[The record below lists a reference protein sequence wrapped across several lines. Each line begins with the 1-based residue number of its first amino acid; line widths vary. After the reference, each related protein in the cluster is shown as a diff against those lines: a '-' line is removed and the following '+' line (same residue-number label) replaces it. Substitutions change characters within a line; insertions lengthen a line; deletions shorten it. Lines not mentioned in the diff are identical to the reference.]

1 MWQQYAHALMCILD
15 DPRATVKALV
25 QERAFLGKTPPD
37 KRWAFLWLMLTV
49 KTKLA
54 FLTHLSRITHPDK
67 NGGVDIR
74 QLQSTIG
81 QIKQLLKELPETEDM
96 PFECMTNAFAAA
108 EAKAAV
114 EAKTAPE
121 AN

>member
-15 DPRATVKALV
+15 DPRATVKAHV
-25 QERAFLGKTPPD
+25 QEQAFFGKTPPN
-37 KRWAFLWLMLTV
+37 KMMAFGWLRFTV
-49 KTKLA
+49 KTKPA
-54 FLTHLSRITHPDK
+54 FLKHLSRITHPDK